1 MANIVADANA
11 NTNADV
17 DADAHVNADT
27 NTISIYR
34 YKFSSDIMDII
45 TEFSKIHQFD
55 ERKIYKESW
64 GVWLEDNIDVID
76 DEINRLRRLGYEGD
90 IVDKMFK
97 AGRYYFRKKNSNS
110 NLIENKKNKQ
120 QMRRSYII
128 MEHNVLDAMDAH
140 INSSMKNKDFSPASG
155 YINFCTSHI
164 SLLQNEIGRLCSET
178 TINSTDLADKIKKTY
193 KNRYFII
200 TQQQPL
206 KKVQA

>member
-1 MANIVADANA
+1 MADANA
-11 NTNADV
+11 NANAD
-17 DADAHVNADT
+17 ADT

-45 TEFSKIHQFD
+45 TEFSKVHQFD

-110 NLIENKKNKQ
+110 NSNSIENKKNKQ

-155 YINFCTSHI
+155 YINFCTTHI
-164 SLLQNEIGRLCSET
+164 SLLQNEIERLCSET

-200 TQQQPL
+200 TRG
-206 KKVQA
+206 